1 MQASRENMPEVARGT
16 SSCGPDD
23 RRDVMPVYD
32 FRAVS
37 YPVRLYSGQDAAAN
51 IKAEVARNRGRC
63 AFILCGRTVAR
74 KTALIERMRS
84 RLGELCAGVYD
95 EMGKDSPLGPILA
108 ARDAARAAQADV
120 LIAVGG
126 GSVIQ
131 AARVV
136 AILLAEKGDAHELC
150 TQYPEG
156 QPAQS
161 IKLLQP
167 KLPIINVC
175 TTATSA
181 MNRAGSGVK
190 DAHADHRLEFFDP
203 KTRPKAL
210 YWDAEA
216 LLTAPVS
223 LARSSSL
230 SVYWRSLMNLG
241 ATAMNPLVEG
251 DRLQAFR
258 LAARALAR
266 VVDPHDAA
274 PRIEMCA
281 AAFLHNRDQ
290 DDGGNIVERHW
301 VMRVV
306 YAFATALFNR
316 YPDVGQGE
324 ANAALTPHVLRKLGY
339 RNAREM
345 VPIARALDAFPAG
358 AAEADA
364 PAGAADALARYFSD
378 LGMPARLRELGVPRD
393 GLDAVVADSMK
404 NFNADPGR
412 EFLQHRDELAE
423 TLRACW

>member
-1 MQASRENMPEVARGT
+1 MRH
-16 SSCGPDD
+16 
-23 RRDVMPVYD
+23 D
-32 FRAVS
+32 FRAVN

-51 IKAEVARNRGRC
+51 IKAEVARNRGKR
-63 AFILCGRTVAR
+63 AFIVCGRSVSR
-74 KTALIERMRS
+74 KTAVIARMRE

-95 EMGKDSPLGPILA
+95 ELEKDSPLGPILA
-108 ARDAARAAQADV
+108 ARDAARAAEADSV
-120 LIAVGG
+120 IAVGG

-136 AILLAEKGDAHELC
+136 VILLAEKGDPHELC

-156 QPAQS
+156 RPAQGV
-161 IKLLQP
+161 KLLQP

-190 DAHADHRLEFFDP
+190 DPNADHRLEFFDP
-203 KTRPKAL
+203 KTRPRAV

-216 LLTAPVS
+216 LLTAPVP

-241 ATAMNPLVEG
+241 AVDMNPLVEG

-258 LAARALAR
+258 LAARALPR
-266 VVDPHDAA
+266 VGDTQDAG

-281 AAFLHNRDQ
+281 AAFLHNREQ
-290 DDGGNIVERHW
+290 DDGGNMVGRHW

-316 YPDVGQGE
+316 YPHIGQGE

-339 RNAREM
+339 RDAPEM
-345 VPIARALDAFPAG
+345 VRIAAALDAH
-358 AAEADA
+358 
-364 PAGAADALARYFSD
+364 PAGAADADAPARAADALERCFAD
-378 LGMPARLRELGVPRD
+378 IGMPTRLRELQVPQEE
-393 GLDAVVADSMK
+393 LDAIVADSMK
-404 NFNADPGR
+404 NFNADPKR
-412 EFLQHRDELAE
+412 EFLEHRDELLA
-423 TLRACW
+423 TQRACW

>member
-1 MQASRENMPEVARGT
+1 MRAH
-16 SSCGPDD
+16 
-23 RRDVMPVYD
+23 D
-32 FRAVS
+32 FRAAT

-51 IKAEVARNRGRC
+51 IKAEVARNRGKR

-74 KTALIERMRS
+74 KTAIIERMRS
-84 RLGELCAGVYD
+84 RLGELCVGVYD
-95 EMGKDSPLGPILA
+95 EMEKDSPLGPILA
-108 ARDAARAAQADV
+108 ARDAARVAEADAV
-120 LIAVGG
+120 IAVGG

-136 AILLAEKGDAHELC
+136 AILLAEKGDPHELC

-156 QPAQS
+156 RPAQS
-161 IKLLQP
+161 VKLLQP
-167 KLPIINVC
+167 KVPIINVC

-190 DAHADHRLEFFDP
+190 DPEADHRLEFFDP
-203 KTRPKAL
+203 KTRPKAV

-241 ATAMNPLVEG
+241 ALDMNPLVEG

-258 LAARALAR
+258 LAARALPR
-266 VVDPHDAA
+266 VVDPEDAG

-316 YPDVGQGE
+316 YPHIGQGE

-339 RNAREM
+339 RNPREM
-345 VPIARALDAFPAG
+345 VRIAEALEAFPAG
-358 AAEADA
+358 AAETDA
-364 PAGAADALARYFSD
+364 PARAADALARQFAA
-378 LGMPARLRELGVPRD
+378 LGMPARLRELEVPQA
-393 GLDAVVADSMK
+393 GLEPIVTDSMK
-404 NFNADPGR
+404 NFNADPKR
-412 EFLQHRDELAE
+412 EFLQHRAELAE
-423 TLRACW
+423 ALRVCW